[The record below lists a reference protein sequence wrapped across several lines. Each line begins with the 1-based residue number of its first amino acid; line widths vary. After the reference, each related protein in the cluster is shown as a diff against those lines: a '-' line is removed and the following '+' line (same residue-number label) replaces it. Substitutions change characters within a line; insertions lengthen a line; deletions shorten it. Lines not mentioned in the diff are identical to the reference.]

1 MNTTHDKESG
11 MLRFE
16 FDGVDDLMRTATAY
30 RREDAPLAV
39 KGAAKEFDTCFTR
52 KSSWNCQ
59 HTLADVER
67 ELLEPTPRM
76 ADVIGTGE
84 SLFSSEE
91 WVAEK
96 PRRKIR
102 RRLEDGDEIDVERW
116 REREQDMWEEKRKT
130 KGRRFGVKVCVNIA
144 TSAHIR
150 EQGFKWRTSTVVAI
164 ARIVE
169 ELNIPC
175 EIIGC
180 EQVRRSVHSPSGH
193 VYRSKL
199 TLPIKRQEQPL
210 DVDLVG
216 YCLGSCSFFRNAVLG
231 SRVMAAAQ
239 YMDCAGWRCDEGL
252 GVPDAWTD
260 AAPNEFVVDRGC
272 MTEAYAKGE
281 VARFMDWLNAIRR
294 KAKINFDGL
303 DSVEV

>member
-1 MNTTHDKESG
+1 MDITHDEERG
-11 MLRFE
+11 MIRFE

-30 RREDAPLAV
+30 RRAGAPSAV
-39 KGAAKEFDTCFTR
+39 KMGAKVFDACFTQKNR
-52 KSSWNCQ
+52 WNCQ

-76 ADVIGTGE
+76 ADVISTGE
-84 SLFSSEE
+84 SMFNSEE
-91 WVAEK
+91 WAAEK

-130 KGRRFGVKVCVNIA
+130 KGRRFGVKVYVNIA
-144 TSAHIR
+144 TSASID
-150 EQGFKWRTSTVVAI
+150 EQGFRWRTSTVVAI

-180 EQVRRSVHSPSGH
+180 EQVRCSVHAPSGR

-199 TLPIKRQEQPL
+199 TLPLKRQEQPL

-216 YCLGSCSFFRNAVLG
+216 YCLGSVGFFRCAVLG

-239 YMDCAGWRCDEGL
+239 YMDCAGWRCNGGL
-252 GVPDAWTD
+252 GIPDAWTD
-260 AAPNEFVVDRGC
+260 AATDEFVVDRGC
-272 MTEAYAKGE
+272 LTEEHAKGE
-281 VARFMDWLNAIRR
+281 VARFRDWLNAIRR
-294 KAKINFDGL
+294 KANINFDGL
-303 DSVEV
+303 DSIET